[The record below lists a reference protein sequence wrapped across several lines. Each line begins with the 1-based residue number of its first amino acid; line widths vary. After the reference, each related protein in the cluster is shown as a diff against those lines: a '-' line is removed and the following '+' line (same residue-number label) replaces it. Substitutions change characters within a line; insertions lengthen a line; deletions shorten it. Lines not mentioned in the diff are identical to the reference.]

1 MSWAPLQEHFNQSD
15 GQLHPRMY
23 RLWIGWLESETVAII
38 KAAAKSPRVR
48 TTSRVPTVQARRD
61 QRLKVRCEYDEE
73 QLGQNVEGSNPGAGK
88 FFHLLVFEE
97 LNQKKAT
104 ATTAF

>member
-1 MSWAPLQEHFNQSD
+1 M
-15 GQLHPRMY
+15 
-23 RLWIGWLESETVAII
+23 AII

-48 TTSRVPTVQARRD
+48 ATNWGPTVQARRD

-88 FFHLLVFEE
+88 VFHLLV
-97 LNQKKAT
+97 LKN
-104 ATTAF
+104 